1 MVGNLI
7 KIVLIIIIILFFF
20 LAVRYLEKKNL
31 YYPFR
36 AIEATPE
43 DIRLEYEDVYV
54 TTEDGVRLSAWFIPS
69 EEPRAT
75 LMFCHG
81 NGGNISH
88 RLDKIKIFNDLYLD
102 VFIFDYR
109 GYGMSKGEPSE
120 KGLYLDAEAVYNY
133 LLNDKKIPPQKLIVY
148 GESLGGAV
156 AVELAGRHKVG
167 GIIIEGTFTSVKD
180 MAKRIAPFIPA
191 FIYSSKYDSL
201 ERIKD
206 IKAPKLIFHSIDDE
220 IVPFESGERL
230 FNAAKEPKE
239 FVELRGGHN
248 DAFLVSQD
256 IFISRI
262 DLFIKRIQLSE
273 QLF

>member
-1 MVGNLI
+1 M

-43 DIRLEYEDVYV
+43 DIRLKYEDVYV
-54 TTEDGVRLSAWFIPS
+54 TTEDGVRLFAWFIPS

-88 RLDKIKIFNDLYLD
+88 RLDKIKIFNDLFLD

-109 GYGMSKGEPSE
+109 GYGMSKGKPSE
-120 KGLYLDAEAVYNY
+120 QGLYLDAEAVYDY
-133 LLNDKKIPPQKLIVY
+133 LLNNKKIPPQKLIVY

-156 AVELAGRHKVG
+156 TVELAGRHKVG
-167 GIIIEGTFTSVKD
+167 GIIIENTFTSVKD
-180 MAKRIAPFIPA
+180 MAKRIFPFIPA
-191 FIYSSKYDSL
+191 FIYANKFDSL
-201 ERIKD
+201 
-206 IKAPKLIFHSIDDE
+206 
-220 IVPFESGERL
+220 
-230 FNAAKEPKE
+230 
-239 FVELRGGHN
+239 
-248 DAFLVSQD
+248 
-256 IFISRI
+256 
-262 DLFIKRIQLSE
+262 
-273 QLF
+273 